1 VHVVLADSPE
11 GQELR
16 LEGVVVVVG
25 VGLAGVAHGR
35 EKGILGGQAAPLPHG
50 RRGLQ
55 VLELEQWDRRR
66 VLVLLHLLVELQQ
79 PVVVVPPLLVCFLLR
94 SSSSSSFSAAAAVRS
109 PVVVPRIQ
117 IPRLLLLGRRYCCSA
132 SDNARPSTSP
142 EPITRTTRNTKR
154 NTVKRVEKKKAAALV
169 AAAAWGWV
177 ADEVVA
183 RDGWTLT
190 QEERSGGTKLE
201 AIGFGWMATS
211 HFSRGGGG
219 TGEAKLE
226 AFSLSFPP
234 RECGSSERRR
244 HKGGSKTG

>member
-16 LEGVVVVVG
+16 LEGVVV

-55 VLELEQWDRRR
+55 VLELEQGDRRR

-79 PVVVVPPLLVCFLLR
+79 PVVVVPLLLICFLL
-94 SSSSSSFSAAAAVRS
+94 SPSSSFSAAASVAVVRS

-117 IPRLLLLGRRYCCSA
+117 IPRLLGRRYCCSA
-132 SDNARPSTSP
+132 SDNAHPSTSP

-154 NTVKRVEKKKAAALV
+154 NTVKRVEKKAAAALV
-169 AAAAWGWV
+169 AAAAWGWI

-190 QEERSGGTKLE
+190 QEERSGGLN
-201 AIGFGWMATS
+201 
-211 HFSRGGGG
+211 
-219 TGEAKLE
+219 
-226 AFSLSFPP
+226 
-234 RECGSSERRR
+234 
-244 HKGGSKTG
+244 